1 MRFLLVAWVPLALG
15 ISSNRMPAYL
25 NATVAV
31 GIVVGAGLAARFISI
46 DRAQRSLPAGILLG
60 MAVCALAWTTTLP
73 VAFVLMVV
81 VGACG
86 GFYVVPL
93 NALLQERG
101 HRSVGAGNAIAI
113 QNLSE
118 NTVMLMMVGLYTL
131 TERAQVGVNVT
142 VVAFGIFLSACIAAL
157 WVYRARAV
165 ARRARIASAH

>member
-15 ISSNRMPAYL
+15 IANNRMPAYL
-25 NATVAV
+25 NATVAI
-31 GIVVGAGLAARFISI
+31 GIVIGAGLAARFISI
-46 DRAQRSLPAGILLG
+46 DRAQRAMPGGILLG

-73 VAFVLMVV
+73 IAFALMVL

-86 GFYVVPL
+86 GFYIVPL

-131 TERAQVGVNVT
+131 TERAQIGVNTT
-142 VVAFGIFLSACIAAL
+142 VIAFGIFLIVCIAAL
-157 WVYRARAV
+157 WIYRTKAV
-165 ARRARIASAH
+165 ARRALASAH